1 MDIQIKEILAKQTY
15 ELRHPLLRKGQ
26 PYDSCQLENDNH
38 PQSIHLGAYSSSQL
52 VGILSAIPNCCP
64 DYNDQIAFQ
73 LRAMAVHPEF
83 QRRKIASQLIQ
94 NIVRR
99 LKEDSKVENIWLNAR
114 VNANALYLNN
124 GFQAIGTPFEIK
136 PIGVHQ
142 RFIKW
147 MIDES

>member
-38 PQSIHLGAYSSSQL
+38 PQSIHLGAYISSQL

-99 LKEDSKVENIWLNAR
+99 LKGDSKVENIWLNAR
-114 VNANALYLNN
+114 VNANPLYLNN

-147 MIDES
+147 IIDES

>member
-52 VGILSAIPNCCP
+52 VGILSAMPNCCP

-136 PIGVHQ
+136 PIGIHQ

-147 MIDES
+147 IIDES

>member
-38 PQSIHLGAYSSSQL
+38 PQSIHLGAYISSQL
-52 VGILSAIPNCCP
+52 VGILSAMPNCCP

-99 LKEDSKVENIWLNAR
+99 LKGDSKVENIWLNAR
-114 VNANALYLNN
+114 VNANPLYLNN

-147 MIDES
+147 IIDES

>member
-52 VGILSAIPNCCP
+52 VGILSAMPNCCP

-114 VNANALYLNN
+114 VNVNALYLNN
-124 GFQAIGTPFEIK
+124 GFQAIGSPFEIK

-147 MIDES
+147 IIDES

>member
-52 VGILSAIPNCCP
+52 VGILSAMPNCCP
-64 DYNDQIAFQ
+64 NYNDQIAFQ

-124 GFQAIGTPFEIK
+124 GFQAIGSPFEIK

>member
-38 PQSIHLGAYSSSQL
+38 PQSIHLGAYISSQL
-52 VGILSAIPNCCP
+52 VGILSAMPNCCP

-147 MIDES
+147 IIDES

>member
-52 VGILSAIPNCCP
+52 IGILSAMPNCCP

-124 GFQAIGTPFEIK
+124 GFQAIGSPFEIK